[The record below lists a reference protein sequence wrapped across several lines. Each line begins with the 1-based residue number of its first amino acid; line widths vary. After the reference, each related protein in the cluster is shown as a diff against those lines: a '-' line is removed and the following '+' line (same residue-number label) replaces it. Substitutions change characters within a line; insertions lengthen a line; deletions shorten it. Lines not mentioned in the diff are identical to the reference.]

1 VIVIKKSV
9 LAAHPWVAANL
20 YNAFDEAKNRGVERA
35 LKGSHAIY
43 PIPWGVD
50 AAREAQTLF
59 GDDIWPYGIE
69 PNRATLEA
77 FVHFAHQQ
85 GVAWRKLK
93 PEDLFAK
100 QTLEVIKT

>member
-1 VIVIKKSV
+1 
-9 LAAHPWVAANL
+9 
-20 YNAFDEAKNRGVERA
+20 
-35 LKGSHAIY
+35 
-43 PIPWGVD
+43 
-50 AAREAQTLF
+50 LF

-77 FVHFAHQQ
+77 FVHFSHQQ
-85 GVAWRKLK
+85 GVAYRKLK